1 MYLKSAFNY
10 TGAKYPILEQIFTH
24 FPNDVEI
31 FYDVF
36 CGGGSVFINSNYQN
50 IVAND
55 VIKPLIDF
63 YKELKVNDW
72 ETILTNL
79 KPFILDKSDKEAYSK
94 SRSLFNANQ
103 TPYHFFSLIQSCT
116 NNMMR
121 FNKKFEFNQTWGN
134 RGFGKK
140 TEEKLFAYWE
150 KLKDKNVEFYNI
162 NYIDLLPIILEDKRK
177 SFVYLDPPYFGTLSG
192 YNTYWSKELEEK
204 IYYFLDILNKNN
216 IKFALSGVSIH
227 KDKKN
232 PFFDRLTDYK
242 IINIEHDYDKVSKKQ
257 IGITQEILVINY

>member
-24 FPNDVEI
+24 FPDDVEI

-55 VIKPLIDF
+55 VIKPLVDF
-63 YKELKVNDW
+63 YKELKVNEW
-72 ETILTNL
+72 EDILINL

-94 SRSLFNANQ
+94 SRQLFNHNQ

-134 RGFGKK
+134 RSFGKK
-140 TEEKLFAYWE
+140 TEEKLFAYWQ
-150 KLKDKNVEFYNI
+150 KLQSMNVDFYNH
-162 NYIDLLPIILEDKRK
+162 NYGDLLPIILEDKRK
-177 SFVYLDPPYFGTLSG
+177 SFVYLDPPYQITDAG
-192 YNTYWSKELEEK
+192 YNAFWSLGLEK
-204 IYYFLDILNKNN
+204 GLYDFLDTLDNNN
-216 IKFALSGVSIH
+216 IRFALSNVANH
-227 KDKKN
+227 KGKIN
-232 PFFDRLTDYK
+232 PFLDRIKKWD
-242 IINIEHDYDKVSKKQ
+242 IIEISHDYDKVARKE
-257 IGITQEILVINY
+257 IGTQEILIKNY